1 MDFIRTAVQCF
12 DYIYDAA
19 IDIYD
24 RKRRVRTTLLVRIG
38 VRCLV
43 RVVWWVVNALS
54 QKGELYRDSIV
65 VEFLSF
71 FLSRRRGVTLTFFEK
86 ILTYIELNNLFF

>member
-71 FLSRRRGVTLTFFEK
+71 FLSFFLSRRRGVTLTFFEE
-86 ILTYIELNNLFF
+86 IFFF